1 MDKFTLFELHVHD
14 GIEFSAMNTA
24 SPFGRSSD
32 DDEEEFEEELEEFL
46 EEMDDDS
53 EEVDDESESG
63 SSGPS
68 GLSLLVGIAFL
79 AGVAF
84 AVRKF
89 RSSDDD
95 LEISE
100 LDDFEQEYDEEEAE
114 H

>member
-14 GIEFSAMNTA
+14 GMEFSAMNTA

-32 DDEEEFEEELEEFL
+32 DEEFEEELEEFL
-46 EEMDDDS
+46 EEMDDDG
-53 EEVDDESESG
+53 EEMDEEYESG

-68 GLSLLVGIAFL
+68 GLGLLFLLVVVAAAAIAF
-79 AGVAF
+79 
-84 AVRKF
+84 RKF
-89 RSSDDD
+89 RSSDDE

-100 LDDFEQEYDEEEAE
+100 LDDFDREYDEEEAE